1 MAKRKEPILK
11 RDSIL
16 YRADGTQ
23 EVVKPANGK
32 KFELKELKK
41 FVHGTAAVAHLNSR
55 VRFCVVSRA
64 GELETVEIDPKANNL
79 MIRDGWVMVMNE
91 NGLNERLPLNR
102 EASRLFG
109 GIVVGDVV
117 LCRFDVTPWHG
128 VRGLSVFGIGGRIA

>member
-11 RDSIL
+11 GDPIL

-23 EVVKPANGK
+23 EVVKPAANGR

-41 FVHGTAAVAHLNSR
+41 FVRGTAAVAHLDSR

-79 MIRDGWVMVMNE
+79 MIRD
-91 NGLNERLPLNR
+91 RT
-102 EASRLFG
+102 SRL
-109 GIVVGDVV
+109 IENDSENSANTD
-117 LCRFDVTPWHG
+117 LG
-128 VRGLSVFGIGGRIA
+128 VNAL

>member
-11 RDSIL
+11 GDPIL

-41 FVHGTAAVAHLNSR
+41 FVQGTAAVAHLNSR
-55 VRFCVVSRA
+55 VRFCMVSRA

-79 MIRDGWVMVMNE
+79 MIRPGWVMVMNE
-91 NGLNERLPLNR
+91 NGLNERLPLNK
-102 EASRLFG
+102 EASSLFG
-109 GIVVGDVV
+109 GIIVGDVV
-117 LCRFDVTPWHG
+117 LCRFDATPWHG